1 MNLSSSSK
9 RLLPITVFMGVL
21 VSFIFTSR
29 GGFSALTFGDSADYL
44 ESARSVFSNEGYYR
58 GESTWP
64 FFRPPGYPFS
74 IAFLW
79 ELVGS
84 ESIAALKILNLFL
97 HLFSTFLV
105 FKLASIRFNPRISLI
120 ATSLHLF
127 NPFALIPLNEVQ
139 TETITSFL
147 FLSFISLIVARN
159 TVFGVVALSFVSV
172 FLIAVRPEYLIFLVI
187 TTFCILVF
195 QSDRRKYFTKILI
208 LTISVIL
215 CLSWWGFQNKKATGD
230 FILLTNAGSY
240 FLWNGSTDLVL
251 DNYTISLKPD
261 PEYDL
266 KTYNALQKEITDLK
280 ISWGEEFDE
289 SSLVQKSNY
298 WFQAYTDNVKRDP
311 PRYIL
316 KTLEKGVIF
325 MRPFLNPRSH
335 GLGVAMV
342 SLFVLLPMTA
352 SVGYATLLA
361 VRRKIFDPILGIMI
375 IGFLSIMMVHMLQ
388 MPDQRYK
395 MPIFVPLF
403 AYSSG
408 FVVYAVL
415 QRKSNLKVNVKE

>member
-1 MNLSSSSK
+1 MNLSSNSK
-9 RLLPITVFMGVL
+9 RLVPATIFMGVL

-29 GGFSALTFGDSADYL
+29 GGFSTLTFGDSADYL
-44 ESARSVFSNEGYYR
+44 ESARSVSSNEGFYR

-64 FFRPPGYPFS
+64 FFRPPGYPFA

-79 ELVGS
+79 ELAGS

-97 HLFSTFLV
+97 HLFSAFLV
-105 FKLASIRFNPRISLI
+105 FKLASIRFNPRVSLI
-120 ATSLHLF
+120 ATSLYLF

-147 FLSFISLIVARN
+147 FLSFILLIVARS
-159 TVFGVVALSFVSV
+159 TVFRVLALSFVSV
-172 FLIAVRPEYLIFLVI
+172 FLIAVRPEYLIFLVLTI
-187 TTFCILVF
+187 FCILVF
-195 QSDRRKYFTKILI
+195 QPARQKYFIKILI
-208 LTISVIL
+208 LTISLVL

-251 DNYTISLKPD
+251 DNYIISLKPD
-261 PEYDL
+261 PDYDL
-266 KTYNALQKEITDLK
+266 KTYNALQKEIADLK
-280 ISWGEEFDE
+280 SSWGKEFEE
-289 SSLVQKSNY
+289 SSLAQKSNY
-298 WFQAYTDNVKRDP
+298 WFQAYADNVKRDP

-316 KTLEKGVIF
+316 KTLEKGIIF

-335 GLGVAMV
+335 GLGVAIV

-352 SVGYATLLA
+352 SVGYATFLA
-361 VRRKIFDPILGIMI
+361 ARRKIYDPILGIMI

-408 FVVYAVL
+408 FVVYAIL